1 MDTTHAQSDKE
12 NSKPRTGIPVV
23 AKSRSQPLL
32 GGRETPN
39 QLNLDARITTPM
51 TATFVSKM
59 PASRGSSPA
68 PFLSEKVRL
77 KYDKSKPA
85 FAKVGLAST
94 AFSQKSTPV
103 PQRGPTPDGCLLT
116 DNFSSREL
124 DYKRKIEG
132 LELQVVTLKNE
143 KSSETDYKS
152 KIESLE
158 LQVVA
163 LQNEKNKLLSDVS
176 ACRVQNALLNQDVDE
191 YQTKVL
197 IRTKESNDSREEVSS
212 LKQQLEGRLL

>member
-51 TATFVSKM
+51 T
-59 PASRGSSPA
+59 SRGSSPA